1 MKQLEAIIFDVDGT
15 LADTEDVHRRA
26 FNRAFKEFD
35 LDWDWT
41 PKLYE
46 ELLSI
51 SGGYERITHYGVNL
65 APSFRDPEE
74 FSNFVR
80 ELHKAKSNI
89 YAGML
94 TAGEV
99 PLRIGVE
106 RLLHNIRDHGLTLA
120 IATSSTYTNLKTL
133 LDRNLPTE
141 WPSWFAAVATCD
153 TVSAKK
159 PSPAVYEAVL
169 GILEIDPIS
178 VMAIEDTV
186 NGCVSAT
193 KAGVSTVIT
202 THRFTRHHRFP
213 HASLVVDSLGDVGH
227 PFGLIYGDAGK
238 RKVVD
243 VALIDDLLTA
253 RPQLAP
259 MRTTQRTATA

>member
-15 LADTEDVHRRA
+15 LADTEDFHRQA

-46 ELLSI
+46 ELLGI
-51 SGGYERITHYGVNL
+51 SGGYERITHYGASL
-65 APSFRDPEE
+65 AVGFRDPEE

-80 ELHKAKSNI
+80 DLHQAKSKI

-106 RLLHNIRDHGLTLA
+106 RLLQNIRDHGLTLA

-133 LDRNLPTE
+133 LDRNLPVE
-141 WPSWFAAVATCD
+141 WPAWFSAVATCD
-153 TVSAKK
+153 TISAKK

-169 GILEIDPIS
+169 GILEINPMS

-186 NGCVSAT
+186 NGCLAAT

-202 THRFTRHHRFP
+202 THHFTRHHRFP
-213 HASLVVDSLGDVGH
+213 NASLVVDSLGDVGH
-227 PFGLIYGDAGK
+227 PFRLIDGDAGK
-238 RKVVD
+238 RKIVD
-243 VALIDDLLTA
+243 VALLDDLLA
-253 RPQLAP
+253 GGPQLAS
-259 MRTTQRTATA
+259 MRTTQHIATA